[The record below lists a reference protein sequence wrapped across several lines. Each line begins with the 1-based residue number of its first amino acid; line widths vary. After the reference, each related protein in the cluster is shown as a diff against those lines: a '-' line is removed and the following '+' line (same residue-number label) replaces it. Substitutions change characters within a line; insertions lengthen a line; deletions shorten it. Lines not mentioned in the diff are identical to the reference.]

1 MKTYKSIDIGLQALI
16 IVAMILSYAFSSA
29 AILYGVFILG
39 FVQLISMLV
48 HLPVKQVWKSKLRK
62 IYHWCLLL
70 PVVGFVYALNQDGE
84 DKYNMAG
91 METMLYVLIF
101 SLLLAIFYLTICVI
115 EFKKLKKPV

>member
-1 MKTYKSIDIGLQALI
+1 MKTFKSIDIGLQVLI
-16 IVAMILSYAFSSA
+16 IAAMILSYAFSSA
-29 AILYGVFILG
+29 AILYGVFLLG
-39 FVQLISMLV
+39 IVQLISMFV
-48 HLPVKQVWKSKLRK
+48 HLPVKQEWKSKLRK